1 MSMERVKALQR
12 VLYER
17 GETAA
22 LISSPENIRYFTG
35 FYVWNAS
42 APFALALVPARGDP
56 VLLVSRA
63 DESLA
68 RAVSRAALEPYDP
81 APGGFRTTAE
91 LCRRALE
98 HADAAGGVLGC
109 EFGSLTLDRARVLEE
124 ILSGYRFSDIGAAL
138 TDLRMIKDEDEQLAF
153 RRAAELV
160 ASAVHNT
167 APTVRP
173 GTSEIEIKAAMDLA
187 VCTEGA
193 RRWPDAIVQS
203 QTNVVSGPK
212 LNRLHDA
219 ATGRTA
225 GPGEMVFVMGG
236 ASVNGYWANIGRTL
250 FVPGGSPPRSAR
262 RGLDVA
268 AAAQR
273 AAVGRLGPGIP
284 LGEAVRAA
292 DAVLVEAGLDD
303 RKTYPVFRGLGLRID
318 ERPRAADL
326 DLILRPGMCLCA
338 QLYLRLPE
346 AIVGQSDSVLITAN
360 GAALV
365 SEPQGEV

>member
-1 MSMERVKALQR
+1 
-12 VLYER
+12 
-17 GETAA
+17 
-22 LISSPENIRYFTG
+22 
-35 FYVWNAS
+35 
-42 APFALALVPARGDP
+42 
-56 VLLVSRA
+56 
-63 DESLA
+63 
-68 RAVSRAALEPYDP
+68 
-81 APGGFRTTAE
+81 
-91 LCRRALE
+91 
-98 HADAAGGVLGC
+98 
-109 EFGSLTLDRARVLEE
+109 
-124 ILSGYRFSDIGAAL
+124 
-138 TDLRMIKDEDEQLAF
+138 
-153 RRAAELV
+153 
-160 ASAVHNT
+160 
-167 APTVRP
+167 
-173 GTSEIEIKAAMDLA
+173 MDFA

-203 QTNVVSGPK
+203 QANVVSGPK

-250 FVPGGSPPRSAR
+250 FVPGGSPSRSAR

-346 AIVGQSDSVLITAN
+346 AIVGQSDSVLITAH

-365 SEPQGEV
+365 SDPQREV